1 MLRSAEEGML
11 ALQGVRVSG
20 VSDTTSRSTL
30 SKISQTPNRW
40 RYTLVKLGVSAI
52 ILAFI
57 YVFESSIVSLLE
69 LLTEKE
75 LAGALFLLFLATTT
89 VLCIYYA
96 YRTYLDVT
104 SHLIAKLSA
113 KPSIRPAVHTILL
126 FNKIFGLIISLV
138 VILSLLSIKIPFLY
152 VIVRSIMASFSG
164 LFSILVALILAL
176 QVKEIVGNYLAG
188 AIVKWSRIISDGEFL
203 NMGDEYLKVEN
214 VNSAYTELV
223 NRFGERIYVPNLKF
237 LIENFRKPFSK
248 TYRRYVDLRFSLP
261 YKYHPD
267 EIGGR
272 IKKIVDMYNKS
283 PSASSPP
290 IDDYKLLALELASYS
305 VVYELQARP
314 LKPVFPETLKS
325 SIRQLLHEEFGED
338 LATPTMVSVTR

>member
-1 MLRSAEEGML
+1 M
-11 ALQGVRVSG
+11 
-20 VSDTTSRSTL
+20 TSRNTL
-30 SKISQTPNRW
+30 IEFSQSEYKW
-40 RYTLVKLGVSAI
+40 RHTLVKLGVSVI
-52 ILAFI
+52 ILAFVYI
-57 YVFESSIVSLLE
+57 LEGSITSLLE
-69 LLTEKE
+69 SLTEKE
-75 LAGALFLLFLATTT
+75 LASALILLLLTTATT
-89 VLCIYYA
+89 LCVYYA
-96 YRTYLDVT
+96 YRAYLGVS
-104 SHLIAKLSA
+104 SHIIGKLSTR
-113 KPSIRPAVHTILL
+113 PSIRPAVQTLLL
-126 FNKIFGLIISLV
+126 FNRVFGAIVSLV
-138 VILSLLSIKIPFLY
+138 AILSLLSIRIPFLY
-152 VIVRSIMASFSG
+152 VIVRSITASFSG

-188 AIVKWSRIISDGEFL
+188 AIVKWSRIVSDGEFL

-223 NRFGERIYVPNLKF
+223 NRFGERIYMPNLKF

-261 YKYHPD
+261 YKYRPD

-272 IKKIVDMYNKS
+272 IKKIVEMYNKS

-290 IDDYKLLALELASYS
+290 IDDYKLLALELANYS

-338 LATPTMVSVTR
+338 LATPTMVSVTK